1 MVKTVESMIYIFARI
16 GSKDRWVVEADTEQQ
31 ARKVVRSTGSYQ
43 KDIELIATK
52 MVEGFSFKFQSL
64 DIYRPENVLR

>member
-1 MVKTVESMIYIFARI
+1 MIYIFARI

-43 KDIELIATK
+43 KDIELVATK
-52 MVEGFSFKFQSL
+52 VVEGFSFKFQSL
-64 DIYRPENVLR
+64 DIYRPEHVAG

>member
-1 MVKTVESMIYIFARI
+1 MIYIFARI

-43 KDIELIATK
+43 KDIELVATK
-52 MVEGFSFKFQSL
+52 AVEGFSFKFQSL
-64 DIYRPENVLR
+64 DIYRPQHAAS